1 MSGHVPLPAGTAPPA
16 PMHLMLVTDTSIV
29 RGHVLTRQHRL
40 SDTLNDSE
48 RPFVVLQQ
56 VEMVDVVGPGRTVQA
71 AYAQV
76 NLDAVLFA
84 VTSVPVAPIPEL
96 TTPKAPQRAFIT
108 VPPYL
113 VVGNIHLGAGDALRE
128 GLGKLVGRFL
138 PVTDAVYWSDALGVD
153 RTDALMV
160 AVNHARAQIL
170 VPFEEIVPVDDI
182 RRRIGAL
189 SGYDSLESAARVSL
203 PPDRQ
208 ARDR

>member
-1 MSGHVPLPAGTAPPA
+1 VSGIAPWPDHTAPAP

-29 RGHVLTRQHRL
+29 RGHMLTRRHRL
-40 SDTLNDSE
+40 SDMLNDTE
-48 RPFVVLQQ
+48 HPFLVLHE
-56 VEMVDVVGPGRTVQA
+56 VEMIDVVAPGRTVQA

-84 VTSVPVAPIPEL
+84 VTSVPVARSPEL

-108 VPPYL
+108 VPPYV
-113 VVGNIHLGAGDALRE
+113 VVGRIHLQAGGDLHQ

-153 RTDALMV
+153 RTEALMV

-170 VPFEEIVPVDDI
+170 VPFEEIVPVHDI
-182 RRRIGAL
+182 LRRIGAL
-189 SGYDSLESAARVSL
+189 SGHDSLG
-203 PPDRQ
+203 
-208 ARDR
+208 